1 VLDLAT
7 VVAGP
12 GAARYL
18 ADFGADV
25 LKIERPGAGD
35 STRTMG
41 LPDPRDG
48 TSLYWKVVGRNKR
61 CATLDLKSPDGR
73 DALLRLADEAHV
85 LIENFRPGVLERLG
99 LGPDVLL
106 EHNPRLVVCR
116 VTAFGQDGP
125 YAQRPGFAT
134 LAEAMSGFAAIN
146 GEADRGPLLPPIAL
160 TDEVTALAAAF
171 AIMVALHSG
180 VGQVVDVT
188 LLESLLQCMGPLPS
202 AYGTTGFLQPRRGSS
217 LPYSVPRGTWRCR
230 DGRWVAVSASAESVG
245 RRVMELIGLEDRE
258 DLRSFGGR
266 IAARDEIDAR
276 MAEFCAARTVD
287 RSSPP
292 SRRRTPPPHPCTT
305 WRGCSPIPRSWRA
318 AASSRPTVS
327 PCPAWSRGCRG
338 RPAPFA
344 GPAGRWGPMTLPTGT
359 AVSPRRERPHR
370 PEAIGSAKA
379 SRRRWVPHAE
389 PCASA
394 SPGRNPLP
402 PVDRS
407 QRSRLRRR
415 PTRGLRHRPIAC
427 RRRSRVPNSAA
438 ASDATN
444 STISK
449 TSSRPLSIS
458 QTKCGLVIA

>member
-1 VLDLAT
+1 MGVGRSPTGDIEVIGPLAGIRVLDLAT
-7 VVAGP
+7 VIAGP

-25 LKIERPGAGD
+25 LKIERQGAGD
-35 STRTMG
+35 STRAMG

-106 EHNPRLVVCR
+106 ERNPRLVVCR

-160 TDEVTALAAAF
+160 TDEVTALAAAL

-180 VGQVVDVT
+180 IGQVVDVT

-217 LPYSVPRGTWRCR
+217 IPYSVPRGTWRCR

-287 RSSPP
+287 EVVAAFEEAHAAAAPVYDMAGVFADPQVVARGSIVEADGVPMPGLVARLS
-292 SRRRTPPPHPCTT
+292 RTPGAVR
-305 WRGCSPIPRSWRA
+305 W
-318 AASSRPTVS
+318 
-327 PCPAWSRGCRG
+327 
-338 RPAPFA
+338 
-344 GPAGRWGPMTLPTGT
+344 AGRALGADDPAHWDGG
-359 AVSPRRERPHR
+359 
-370 PEAIGSAKA
+370 
-379 SRRRWVPHAE
+379 
-389 PCASA
+389 
-394 SPGRNPLP
+394 
-402 PVDRS
+402 
-407 QRSRLRRR
+407 
-415 PTRGLRHRPIAC
+415 
-427 RRRSRVPNSAA
+427 
-438 ASDATN
+438 
-444 STISK
+444 
-449 TSSRPLSIS
+449 
-458 QTKCGLVIA
+458 